1 MKASISKFLI
11 IVYLFS
17 ATEASQLLK
26 LPLLFS
32 HFIEHQQKDP
42 SMSFGGFLYHHY
54 AIEHGDD
61 GDAATDSKLP
71 FKSHD
76 HCCSFVFPI
85 SIFHTIQLSQIKTLI
100 IEKKNIFFASSG
112 NIISA
117 YLASIWQP
125 PRFWFCSV
133 RSSSFRLILSHF
145 WYKIQKWATFL

>member
-32 HFIEHQQKDP
+32 HFVEHQQKQP
-42 SMSFGGFLYHHY
+42 SMSFGEFLHHHY
-54 AIEHGDD
+54 AAEHKDD
-61 GDAATDSKLP
+61 GDAATDNKLP

-85 SIFHTIQLSQIKTLI
+85 NIFHTIQFSHLKTI
-100 IEKKNIFFASSG
+100 VIEKKNMLFSSSA

-117 YLASIWQP
+117 YLSSIWQP
-125 PRFWFCSV
+125 PRF
-133 RSSSFRLILSHF
+133 
-145 WYKIQKWATFL
+145 